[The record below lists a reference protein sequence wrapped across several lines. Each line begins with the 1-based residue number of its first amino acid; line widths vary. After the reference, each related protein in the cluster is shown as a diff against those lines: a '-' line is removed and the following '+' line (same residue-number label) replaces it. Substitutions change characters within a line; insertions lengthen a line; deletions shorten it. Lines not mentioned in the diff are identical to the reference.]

1 VPGLDDGVCAA
12 ISAPIIYGDTLYG
25 VLTLLHK
32 KPGAFSADDVSLLE
46 AICQE
51 VGLALSNASRY
62 QQIERQLAE
71 ITLIQSLAQTFNQ
84 RLELQVLLDEV
95 VTQLN
100 KRLGYPQVRIFLIE
114 EQNLILK
121 ALHGPRPPR
130 DCYSLDEGVIGRVA
144 RTGQAAFVPDV
155 SLDPDYRPCVGAT
168 VAEIAVP
175 IFSGP
180 IIVGVINIETD
191 QSGRLTEQDRD
202 LLQVLAGQ
210 VSIALENAV
219 LYERVRRHAED
230 LEHMV
235 DRRTSEL
242 KELFEL
248 SQEIGYALTIDK
260 MLRLLLTHLHNAVRC
275 DVVAGGLILDGFQS
289 QFLETIRPLS
299 PLALEAIQALSIKI
313 LPERRPDQ
321 FSEQLPLEVIL
332 AGDYQESS
340 PQIDQ
345 FASVIY
351 APIFDGKKMVGILIA
366 GQEEPGFFRPEHER
380 LITTFANQA
389 ASAVQRLVTMLAAE
403 QKRLESLVEHM
414 PVGVLLLDADYRVL
428 LANPIGKSILEALG
442 AEFSNGTLI
451 RLGSFSFQD
460 LIAIHT
466 SPLAVEIFTQ
476 QVPRRYFEAQV
487 RPVGSP
493 KGQWVLMLRD
503 VTQERDIQARIQ
515 MQERLATVGQ
525 LAAGIAHDFNNIM
538 AAILVYADL
547 LQHDQSL
554 PLVSRDRLAII
565 QQQVQRAASLIR
577 QILDFSRRSVMD
589 QSLLDLLPF
598 MKELEKILVRVMPE
612 TIRVKL
618 NYRAGN
624 YQVNADPTRLQ
635 QVFMNLAT
643 NARDA
648 MPEGGTLLF
657 ELNQLTLRPGDQPP
671 VPEMPV
677 GEWVS
682 IAITDTGQGIPP
694 EVMLHLFEPFYT
706 TKPVGQGTGL
716 GLAQV
721 YGIIKQHGGYIDV
734 SSQAGVGTTFTICL
748 RALPEDLIGDL
759 PGEAVEVTSGIG
771 ETILLVEDD
780 RVTREAIQTML
791 ESYNYQVVTAANGV
805 EALERFDN
813 EQAHIVLVISDLV
826 MPQMGGV
833 ALYRALQK
841 RWPQVKML
849 FVTGHP
855 LEGENQTLLES
866 GDIYWLQKPFS
877 VREFNQAVRDLLR
890 S

>member
-1 VPGLDDGVCAA
+1 
-12 ISAPIIYGDTLYG
+12 
-25 VLTLLHK
+25 
-32 KPGAFSADDVSLLE
+32 
-46 AICQE
+46 
-51 VGLALSNASRY
+51 
-62 QQIERQLAE
+62 
-71 ITLIQSLAQTFNQ
+71 
-84 RLELQVLLDEV
+84 
-95 VTQLN
+95 
-100 KRLGYPQVRIFLIE
+100 
-114 EQNLILK
+114 
-121 ALHGPRPPR
+121 
-130 DCYSLDEGVIGRVA
+130 
-144 RTGQAAFVPDV
+144 
-155 SLDPDYRPCVGAT
+155 
-168 VAEIAVP
+168 
-175 IFSGP
+175 
-180 IIVGVINIETD
+180 
-191 QSGRLTEQDRD
+191 
-202 LLQVLAGQ
+202 
-210 VSIALENAV
+210 
-219 LYERVRRHAED
+219 
-230 LEHMV
+230 
-235 DRRTSEL
+235 
-242 KELFEL
+242 
-248 SQEIGYALTIDK
+248 
-260 MLRLLLTHLHNAVRC
+260 
-275 DVVAGGLILDGFQS
+275 
-289 QFLETIRPLS
+289 
-299 PLALEAIQALSIKI
+299 
-313 LPERRPDQ
+313 
-321 FSEQLPLEVIL
+321 
-332 AGDYQESS
+332 
-340 PQIDQ
+340 
-345 FASVIY
+345 
-351 APIFDGKKMVGILIA
+351 
-366 GQEEPGFFRPEHER
+366 
-380 LITTFANQA
+380 
-389 ASAVQRLVTMLAAE
+389 MLAAE

-414 PVGVLLLDADYRVL
+414 PVGVLLLDGEYRVL
-428 LANPIGKSILEALG
+428 LANPLGKSILETLG
-442 AEFSNGTLI
+442 AEFNNGTLL
-451 RLGSFSFQD
+451 RLGAFSFQD
-460 LIAIHT
+460 LIAIHD
-466 SPLAVEIFTQ
+466 SPLAVEISTQ
-476 QVPRRYFEAQV
+476 QAPQRYFEAQV

-547 LQHDQSL
+547 LQHDPSL

-565 QQQVQRAASLIR
+565 QEQVQRAASLIR

-589 QSLLDLLPF
+589 QSPLDLLPF

-618 NYRAGN
+618 NYRAGS

-657 ELNQLTLRPGDQPP
+657 ELDRLLLRPGDEPP
-671 VPEMPV
+671 VPELPA

-682 IAITDTGQGIPP
+682 IAISDTGHGIPP
-694 EVMLHLFEPFYT
+694 EVMQHLFEPFYT

-734 SSQAGVGTTFTICL
+734 TSQAGVGTTITICL
-748 RALPEDLIGDL
+748 KALPEHAKGDL
-759 PGEAVEVTSGIG
+759 PGEAVELATGVG

-805 EALERFDN
+805 EALKRLDH

-841 RWPQVKML
+841 RWPQVKIL

-855 LEGENQTLLES
+855 LEGENQILLES
-866 GDIYWLQKPFS
+866 GEIAWLQKPFS